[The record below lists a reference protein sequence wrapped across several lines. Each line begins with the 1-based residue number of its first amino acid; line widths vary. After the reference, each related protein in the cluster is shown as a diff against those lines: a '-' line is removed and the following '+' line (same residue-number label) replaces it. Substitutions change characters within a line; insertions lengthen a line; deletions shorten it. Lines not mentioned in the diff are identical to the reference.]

1 VPQKI
6 QFSSTLQ
13 HIITGDKIKFYA
25 VTLLLLFYTEKKRNL
40 NSICIFAIVCHIN
53 TVYSV
58 SGDAAAAAT
67 SQR

>member
-1 VPQKI
+1 VPQRI

-13 HIITGDKIKFYA
+13 HIKIKFYA